1 MERLFV
7 FADFNWLGKGEL
19 VGELCYENLRGSDS
33 YAFKFDENWL
43 KVHAGIKLSED
54 INNYPGMQY
63 TQPGSDIF
71 GCFSDA
77 LPDRWGRTLLKR
89 REQIQA
95 AEEKRAVRPLSSFDY
110 LMGIDDSSRMGGF
123 RFKKEMEGDYINVSP
138 SLKIPPLTEIR
149 ELVHASQEVER
160 SEENDVLPEKK
171 WIAQLIQPGT
181 SLGGARPKAG
191 VLDEKGNLCIAK
203 FPSRKDD
210 YDAGL
215 WEHFSHLLAQK
226 AGILV
231 AQTRVLGG
239 LGKYHTLL
247 SKRFDRT
254 AEAKRIHFASSMS
267 LLGLKD
273 GENAQGGYGYLDIV
287 DFILQGCC
295 DVEKN
300 LLELYRRVVFNICIG
315 NSDDHFRNHG
325 FLLTPKGWTL
335 SPAYDMNPT
344 LNEYQSLLINE
355 SSNKADINILL
366 DSSESYM
373 IKRKLVD
380 STGKLMKFVN
390 SEFPSYDVSL
400 FKDVKKELTKFRE
413 DNKDSLTSVRN
424 KIDAHRDEDV
434 CMQIETAENLHLS
447 DAVKLIL
454 DYGRIV
460 NELGTVVSPMK
471 QLGILRLES
480 VFHDRNR

>member
-1 MERLFV
+1 
-7 FADFNWLGKGEL
+7 
-19 VGELCYENLRGSDS
+19 
-33 YAFKFDENWL
+33 
-43 KVHAGIKLSED
+43 
-54 INNYPGMQY
+54 MQY

-95 AEEKRAVRPLSSFDY
+95 AEEKRAVRTLSSFDY
-110 LMGIDDSSRMGGF
+110 LMGIDDFSRMGGF
-123 RFKKEMEGDYINVSP
+123 RFKRELEGDYINMSP
-138 SLKIPPLTEIR
+138 SFKIPPLTEIR
-149 ELVHASQEVER
+149 ELIHASQEVEK

-210 YDAGL
+210 YDTGL

-226 AGILV
+226 AGIQA
-231 AQTRVLGG
+231 AQTRTLGG

-247 SKRFDRT
+247 SRRFDRT
-254 AEAKRIHFASSMS
+254 DEAKRIHFASSMS

-273 GENAQGGYGYLDIV
+273 GDNAQGGYGYLDIV

-295 DVEKN
+295 NVEKN
-300 LLELYRRVVFNICIG
+300 LQELYRRVAFNICIG

-355 SSNKADINILL
+355 SSNKADIHVLL
-366 DSSESYM
+366 DSCESYM
-373 IKRKLVD
+373 IKR
-380 STGKLMKFVN
+380 
-390 SEFPSYDVSL
+390 E
-400 FKDVKKELTKFRE
+400 E
-413 DNKDSLTSVRN
+413 
-424 KIDAHRDEDV
+424 
-434 CMQIETAENLHLS
+434 AENIIQEVQT
-447 DAVKLIL
+447 AVDLWENLAIQLQIPAREMAMFKERFKLNL
-454 DYGRIV
+454 
-460 NELGTVVSPMK
+460 
-471 QLGILRLES
+471 
-480 VFHDRNR
+480 